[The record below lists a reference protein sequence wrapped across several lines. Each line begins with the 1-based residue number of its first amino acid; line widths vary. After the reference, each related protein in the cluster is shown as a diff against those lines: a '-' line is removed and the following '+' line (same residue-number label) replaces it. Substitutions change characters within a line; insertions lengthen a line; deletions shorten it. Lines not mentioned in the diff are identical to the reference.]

1 MKKRRSAALLF
12 LIKFSRKQAVCQLP
26 GLLKKRLQPG
36 HAPGKHPYSAK
47 LPFCAPERR
56 TEGPQK
62 AAAQHK
68 AFGVLQRLAILPAA
82 SIAFRLRVC
91 YNNLYIVKKQGE
103 PEMEEQKKRILS
115 GIQPTGTFTLGNYVG
130 AVRNW
135 DALQSDYNCI
145 YMIANMHAITVRQT
159 PADLRRQTRE
169 AAALLL
175 ACGIDPD
182 RSVLFVQSHVPAHAE
197 LSWVLSCSTPFGEL
211 TRMHQ
216 FKEKSARHPED
227 INAGLFTYPV
237 LMAADILIYNA
248 DLSGGQKQHLELA
261 RNVAQRFNGVYGDT
275 FVVPDGYIP
284 KTGAKIMSLQ
294 EPEKKMSKSD
304 TNVNG
309 FVLMLDDADTIVR
322 KFKRAVTDSDGCVR
336 AAGDKPGVTNLMSI
350 YSVFTGRDYAAIEKE
365 FAGRGYGEFKLAVAE
380 VVKDAFAPIQAEYK
394 RILADKA
401 YLDGVLTGGARRAA
415 AIADRTV
422 TKVYKKVG
430 FLQI

>member
-68 AFGVLQRLAILPAA
+68 AFGVPQRLAILPAA

-145 YMIANMHAITVRQT
+145 YMIA
-159 PADLRRQTRE
+159 
-169 AAALLL
+169 
-175 ACGIDPD
+175 
-182 RSVLFVQSHVPAHAE
+182 
-197 LSWVLSCSTPFGEL
+197 
-211 TRMHQ
+211 
-216 FKEKSARHPED
+216 
-227 INAGLFTYPV
+227 
-237 LMAADILIYNA
+237 
-248 DLSGGQKQHLELA
+248 
-261 RNVAQRFNGVYGDT
+261 
-275 FVVPDGYIP
+275 
-284 KTGAKIMSLQ
+284 
-294 EPEKKMSKSD
+294 
-304 TNVNG
+304 
-309 FVLMLDDADTIVR
+309 
-322 KFKRAVTDSDGCVR
+322 
-336 AAGDKPGVTNLMSI
+336 
-350 YSVFTGRDYAAIEKE
+350 
-365 FAGRGYGEFKLAVAE
+365 
-380 VVKDAFAPIQAEYK
+380 
-394 RILADKA
+394 
-401 YLDGVLTGGARRAA
+401 
-415 AIADRTV
+415 
-422 TKVYKKVG
+422 
-430 FLQI
+430 